1 MGQRHLLVLCGG
13 RSAEHEVALQSA
25 VNVVTAVDHAAF
37 DVAVVGIDKDGTWRR
52 LPADAFAVNLA
63 NPALTALAPGGQI
76 VTVGCRH
83 GQGWLMP
90 LDGAAPWRV
99 DVAFPV
105 LHGTY
110 GEDGTIQ
117 GLLAMMNVP
126 CVGCDHT
133 SSANCMDKA
142 ITKQIL
148 RYAGIPVADG
158 FIVGAG
164 ATAVAPAEVGR
175 ALGWPVFVKP
185 ARLGSSVGV
194 RKVAS
199 AATLEEALA
208 HALRFD
214 DKVLIERFMPGREIE
229 CAVLGNESPRAS
241 VPGEI
246 VPHPRHGFYSYQAKY
261 LDEDGARLCAPAEL
275 PPEVAIRVQELAIR
289 AFVAL
294 GCTGMARVD
303 FFLLPDGSLA
313 VNELNTIPGFTR
325 ISMYPR
331 LWQLSGVGYPQLVGE
346 LIRLAEE
353 RHAARARLCTS
364 FE

>member
-1 MGQRHLLVLCGG
+1 MAKRNLLVLCGG

-25 VNVVTAVDHAAF
+25 INVVAAVDRAAF
-37 DVAVVGIDKDGTWRR
+37 SLAVVGIDKDGTWRR
-52 LPADAFAVNLA
+52 LPEDGFAVNTED
-63 NPALTALAPGGQI
+63 PARTALAAGGQG
-76 VTVGCRH
+76 VTLCCRG
-83 GQGWLMP
+83 GQGWLLP
-90 LDGAAPWRV
+90 LAGGEPWRV
-99 DVAFPV
+99 DVVFPV

-117 GLLAMMNVP
+117 GLLAMANVP

-142 ITKQIL
+142 VTKQIL
-148 RYAGIPVADG
+148 KYAGIPVADG
-158 FIVGAG
+158 VIVVAG
-164 ATAVAPAEVGR
+164 DAAVDPVGVGR

-194 RKVAS
+194 RKVT
-199 AATLEEALA
+199 AAEGLAEAVA
-208 HALRFD
+208 YALRYD
-214 DKVLIERFMPGREIE
+214 DKVLVERFMPGREIE
-229 CAVLGNESPRAS
+229 CAVLGNERPRAS
-241 VPGEI
+241 VPGEV
-246 VPHPRHGFYSYQAKY
+246 VPDPRHGFYSYAAKY
-261 LDEDGARLCAPAEL
+261 LDEKGASLYAPANL
-275 PPEVAIRVQELAIR
+275 TPDVVARVQDLAVR
-289 AFVAL
+289 AFVAM

-303 FFLLPDGSLA
+303 SFLLPDGSLA

-331 LWQLSGVGYPQLVGE
+331 LWQLSGIAYPRLVTE

-353 RHAARARLCTS
+353 RHAIRSRLCTS